1 MKLKANEYIYS
12 IKNLTYGEV
21 RQIEYAYGQFIH
33 NAVSGDFAE
42 TNGRLDDLRARIEKK
57 PIRVT
62 TSEEDFI
69 TIPKPKFRVGDVV
82 KTDNGAVF
90 TIDLFENLD
99 LEDGWIYQFY
109 DPNDNKWRYLAF
121 EDYEWS
127 FHEEDWLELVEEGR

>member
-1 MKLKANEYIYS
+1 MTREYILQNLEVMCPIIFIDNPGLRDHVMSTLQDS
-12 IKNLTYGEV
+12 IL
-21 RQIEYAYGQFIH
+21 
-33 NAVSGDFAE
+33 
-42 TNGRLDDLRARIEKK
+42 
-57 PIRVT
+57 
-62 TSEEDFI
+62 
-69 TIPKPKFRVGDVV
+69 IPKPKFRVGDVV

-127 FHEEDWLELVEEGR
+127 FHEEDWLELAEETK

>member
-1 MKLKANEYIYS
+1 MTREYILQ
-12 IKNLTYGEV
+12 NLEV
-21 RQIEYAYGQFIH
+21 MCPIIFID
-33 NAVSGDFAE
+33 NPG
-42 TNGRLDDLRARIEKK
+42 LRDY
-57 PIRVT
+57 VMST
-62 TSEEDFI
+62 LQDSLL
-69 TIPKPKFRVGDVV
+69 IPKPKFKVGDVV

>member
-1 MKLKANEYIYS
+1 MTREYILQ
-12 IKNLTYGEV
+12 NLEV
-21 RQIEYAYGQFIH
+21 MCPIIFID
-33 NAVSGDFAE
+33 NPG
-42 TNGRLDDLRARIEKK
+42 LRDH
-57 PIRVT
+57 VMST
-62 TSEEDFI
+62 LQDSLL
-69 TIPKPKFRVGDVV
+69 IPKPKFKVGDVV

>member
-1 MKLKANEYIYS
+1 MTREYILQNLEVMCPIIFIDNSGLRDHVMSTLQDS
-12 IKNLTYGEV
+12 IL
-21 RQIEYAYGQFIH
+21 
-33 NAVSGDFAE
+33 
-42 TNGRLDDLRARIEKK
+42 
-57 PIRVT
+57 
-62 TSEEDFI
+62 
-69 TIPKPKFRVGDVV
+69 IPKPKFKVGDVV

>member
-1 MKLKANEYIYS
+1 MTREKFWEIVQILVQKDYWDAQSVPPKEIKEILTKS
-12 IKNLTYGEV
+12 IL
-21 RQIEYAYGQFIH
+21 
-33 NAVSGDFAE
+33 
-42 TNGRLDDLRARIEKK
+42 
-57 PIRVT
+57 
-62 TSEEDFI
+62 
-69 TIPKPKFRVGDVV
+69 IPKPKFKVGDVV